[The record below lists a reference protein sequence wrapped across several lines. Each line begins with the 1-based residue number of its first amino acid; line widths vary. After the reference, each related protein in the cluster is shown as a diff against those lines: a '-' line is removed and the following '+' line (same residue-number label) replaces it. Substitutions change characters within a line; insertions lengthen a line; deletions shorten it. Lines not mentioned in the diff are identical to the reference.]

1 MTNENNPRVMHD
13 KGMEINFKI
22 GLRKVFSK
30 MIVIIKTKNGFK
42 DSMDVNAAWTSIY

>member
-1 MTNENNPRVMHD
+1 MHD

-30 MIVIIKTKNGFK
+30 MIVIIKIKNGFNE
-42 DSMDVNAAWTSIY
+42 SIDVNDKIKITFKFRKNL